1 MKKLHYSLIALLIAG
16 SFGASW
22 VVYDH
27 RDAWLPEKVP
37 VHWGA
42 SFEPDR
48 WASRDDMFW
57 YLFAV
62 PIGMLAMA
70 LILGALINWF
80 SPRGFEA
87 TKANPSLS
95 SYVILLVVGLCAAL
109 HAVILMGYIT
119 QKMPVETGIMG
130 VIFLFFM
137 LLGNILGKIQRN
149 FWIGIRTPWTI
160 ASQKVWEKTHRL
172 GAWLFVCAG
181 TLGLL
186 SLFLRNVLPLPVLL
200 GLWGGLIGV
209 AALVPVVYSYF
220 CYKKL
225 ERNGQLDDVATA

>member
-1 MKKLHYSLIALLIAG
+1 MKKLNYSLIALLVAG

-22 VVYDH
+22 IVYDH
-27 RDAWLPEKVP
+27 RDTWLPEKIP
-37 VHWGA
+37 VHWGIN
-42 SFEPDR
+42 FEPDR
-48 WASRDDMFW
+48 WVPREEIFW

-62 PIGMLAMA
+62 PLGMFAVA
-70 LILGALINWF
+70 LLLGALMNWF

-87 TKANPSLS
+87 TKANPTLT

-149 FWIGIRTPWTI
+149 FWVGIRTPWTI
-160 ASQKVWEKTHRL
+160 ANQKVWEKTHRL
-172 GAWLFVCAG
+172 AAWLFVSAG
-181 TLGLL
+181 GIGLV
-186 SLFLRNVLPLPVLL
+186 SLFLRNLLPMPVMI
-200 GLWGGLIGV
+200 GCWVGLIVV
-209 AALVPVVYSYF
+209 ASLIPVVYSYLY
-220 CYKKL
+220 YKKL
-225 ERNGQLDDVATA
+225 ERSGQLDDVATA